1 MCEQAYGIDFMAP
14 ALNFPG
20 IPSYL
25 CGHNLLKAHAEV
37 VHLYRDRYQNSTGVA
52 EEKGKKLGE
61 FPCIKAFRDVT
72 VKKRTEESKN
82 DDQ

>member
-1 MCEQAYGIDFMAP
+1 MAP

-37 VHLYRDRYQNSTGVA
+37 FHLYRERYGGGG
-52 EEKGKKLGE
+52 EKGELVYKE
-61 FPCIKAFRDVT
+61 MDYSI
-72 VKKRTEESKN
+72 
-82 DDQ
+82 